1 MKWQVCRTSK
11 GKIQHEGAGE
21 QAGIFYLQNGSSGIG

>member
-1 MKWQVCRTSK
+1 MAVELSK

-21 QAGIFYLQNGSSGIG
+21 QAGIFYSKNGSSGIG